1 MLDKIFDMK
10 QFEELFKALSEIGE
24 YNYSENGLNISAKT
38 SDGCTS
44 LQISYEEPKN
54 LAKEEAEDFTKY
66 LETLDDNLFIDV
78 CESLG
83 SENVTKIHN
92 CLNSDN
98 VESVRSAILRF
109 KSELKDILTKKIDYY
124 TACLET
130 LTK

>member
-10 QFEELFKALSEIGE
+10 QFEELFNALSEIGE